1 MYCSSLKF
9 NFYCFKGIKKSP
21 WASFSYFPLF
31 IWSANWRRHTMRNR
45 QGLLLFVLWQ
55 QGDIT
60 PENRPPLPGKSPTP
74 SVRGDLINCF
84 STLLLVGQKKI
95 FFLYFWQCPIFSS
108 SPLRVVHSQFV
119 RYFVFLLFFIA
130 IYIYFYVFI
139 IWSAFGVLSSA
150 KLRHF
155 MGWPGCF

>member
-1 MYCSSLKF
+1 
-9 NFYCFKGIKKSP
+9 
-21 WASFSYFPLF
+21 
-31 IWSANWRRHTMRNR
+31 MRNR

-60 PENRPPLPGKSPTP
+60 PENHPPLPGKSPP
-74 SVRGDLINCF
+74 LGAWRFDK
-84 STLLLVGQKKI
+84 LLFDFIAGWAEKAI
-95 FFLYFWQCPIFSS
+95 FLYFWQCPIFSS